1 MNPCLRS
8 HIVIPEAQ
16 RRILARLAQFGDEM
30 QEAWDV
36 PRELS
41 LPGLAESLGVVR
53 SALHIPLTSM
63 EESGL
68 ITTRTAHV
76 IGGGSRRRTVVHIT
90 DAGRQALSENEPES
104 TTRRGRCYGPLPD
117 KSTLHG
123 RDEASQNLAATLT
136 GGTSVLLCGLPGVGK
151 SSLAREVAELII
163 NSGWTVRW
171 ASCSIDSDASAIGE
185 MWLGESLSDSS
196 AISASAAG
204 HRTLL
209 VIDEAQEL
217 HTRHSEGV
225 AELISHASSNDSPI
239 LVVVRSPSPFGVP
252 DGLSELKLDGLDPQ
266 NAISILPSDI
276 EKEEALSVAESL
288 AGHPLAL
295 HLWSPGE
302 ELPER
307 VEAVQE
313 FVESTVMRR
322 LSEEGISTLDELCL
336 SPSPLSV
343 DELFDESGTLELDEA
358 AILRWMGTAAEPHHL
373 IRNVRRGLW
382 SPEKAKS
389 MHSKAAGL
397 WSSREGARARRIQS
411 HHMINAGEIDADW
424 MNDNIGEIADE
435 DSAAAAV
442 VLEQAVAISD
452 SEHLREAAADLALDR
467 GEVNIAEGH
476 ISELRPAASRKLRL
490 ARVARIKGDTET
502 ALELESSA
510 MSEMPADERARASIS
525 ALVRLHDDR
534 LPGRVPD
541 SLAAELV
548 HLSDSI
554 DLSGLPKSD
563 RAAAELSIELVRHS
577 VALDNGDLSEAARAR
592 TSIESGIGSDHPA
605 IGLLDLRSRLSSQTS
620 GSLPSEATEAA
631 RQAIASCEG
640 IEKMRLI
647 HATLESIDNHPEWL
661 AQAHSSIVGYRLR
674 DDLPMH
680 RRLCAQRWYWRGVL
694 EPSSRLSH
702 WNEAVSRFRMAE
714 CCNAANQLIS
724 KIARKI

>member
-136 GGTSVLLCGLPGVGK
+136 GGTSVLLSGLPGVGK

-171 ASCSIDSDASAIGE
+171 ASCSIDSDASTIGE

-204 HRTLL
+204 QRTLL

-225 AELISHASSNDSPI
+225 AELIGQASSSNSPI

-276 EKEEALSVAESL
+276 EHEEALSVAESL

-313 FVESTVMRR
+313 
-322 LSEEGISTLDELCL
+322 LS
-336 SPSPLSV
+336 
-343 DELFDESGTLELDEA
+343 
-358 AILRWMGTAAEPHHL
+358 
-373 IRNVRRGLW
+373 
-382 SPEKAKS
+382 
-389 MHSKAAGL
+389 
-397 WSSREGARARRIQS
+397 
-411 HHMINAGEIDADW
+411 
-424 MNDNIGEIADE
+424 
-435 DSAAAAV
+435 
-442 VLEQAVAISD
+442 
-452 SEHLREAAADLALDR
+452 
-467 GEVNIAEGH
+467 
-476 ISELRPAASRKLRL
+476 
-490 ARVARIKGDTET
+490 
-502 ALELESSA
+502 
-510 MSEMPADERARASIS
+510 
-525 ALVRLHDDR
+525 
-534 LPGRVPD
+534 
-541 SLAAELV
+541 
-548 HLSDSI
+548 
-554 DLSGLPKSD
+554 
-563 RAAAELSIELVRHS
+563 
-577 VALDNGDLSEAARAR
+577 
-592 TSIESGIGSDHPA
+592 
-605 IGLLDLRSRLSSQTS
+605 
-620 GSLPSEATEAA
+620 
-631 RQAIASCEG
+631 
-640 IEKMRLI
+640 LI
-647 HATLESIDNHPEWL
+647 HI
-661 AQAHSSIVGYRLR
+661 
-674 DDLPMH
+674 
-680 RRLCAQRWYWRGVL
+680 
-694 EPSSRLSH
+694 
-702 WNEAVSRFRMAE
+702 
-714 CCNAANQLIS
+714 
-724 KIARKI
+724 